1 MNNSPRQTTILIV
14 DDVPA
19 NMDVLVE
26 ALLRVDYRVL
36 VAESGPHALQV
47 LRQSAQQEALPH
59 IILLDVL
66 MPELDGFETCRQ
78 IKADPQ
84 LAEIPVIF
92 VTSYNESVQKVRGF
106 DIGGADYITKPIDLA
121 EVQARINVHLTVRRL
136 QEQLQAENNALL
148 QQLQAHIVQI
158 EVAIEARNLAAQEVS
173 HLREERDKLMTLVS
187 NHQELVLQ
195 TNSLVMKLSER
206 EREVLAL
213 IAKSKD
219 DAEISSRLFVT
230 ESTVRTYRS
239 RIMTKLDAKNPYD
252 LMRIALRH
260 FGE

>member
-1 MNNSPRQTTILIV
+1 
-14 DDVPA
+14 
-19 NMDVLVE
+19 MDILVE

-36 VAESGPHALQV
+36 VAESGQQALQV
-47 LRQSAQQEALPH
+47 LRQTAQKEALPH
-59 IILLDVL
+59 IILLDVV

-78 IKADPQ
+78 IKAEPQ

-106 DIGGADYITKPIDLA
+106 DVGGADYITKPIDLA

-136 QEQLQAENNALL
+136 QEQLLAENNALL
-148 QQLQAHIVQI
+148 QQLQTHIVEL

-173 HLREERDKLMTLVS
+173 HLREERDKLFALVS
-187 NHQELVLQ
+187 NHQGPPSK
-195 TNSLVMKLSER
+195 TNSLMVRLSER
-206 EREVLAL
+206 ESEVLEL

-219 DAEISSRLFVT
+219 DAEIASWLYVT

-239 RIMTKLDAKNPYD
+239 RIMTKLEAKNPYD
-252 LMRIALRH
+252 LMRIAMQH